1 MSNFTIY
8 VIDDDD
14 AARDGLVFLLT
25 TSNFVVQDYHSA
37 RAFLDGIHVAAK
49 GCVITDLSMP
59 EMSGIDLLREIRVLG
74 FDWPVIVVTGHGDVT
89 LAVEA
94 LRAGATAFIEKP
106 YDADALLN
114 AVAAAIQEPTGTTAD
129 ARRARVGQMLAM
141 LSVEERRVFDGLT
154 GGKSA
159 VSLAQD
165 LRLSSQALEIHRANV
180 MTKLQASSFS
190 DLIRMALL
198 SPAEPPAED

>member
-1 MSNFTIY
+1 MSDSTIH

-37 RAFLDGIHVAAK
+37 RAFLDVIHGAAR

-59 EMSGIDLLREIRVLG
+59 EMSGIDLLREIRALG
-74 FDWPVIVVTGHGDVT
+74 FDWPVIVVTGQGDVT

-94 LRAGATAFIEKP
+94 LRAGATEFIEKP
-106 YDADALLN
+106 YEADDLLN
-114 AVAAAIQEPTGTTAD
+114 ALTAAIKEPTGTID
-129 ARRARVGQMLAM
+129 AKRVRVGQLLAL

-154 GGKSA
+154 NGLSA
-159 VSLAQD
+159 ASLAQD
-165 LRLSSQALEIHRANV
+165 LRLSPRALEIHRANL
-180 MTKLQASSFS
+180 MTKLQASSLS
-190 DLIRMALL
+190 DLVRMAQL
-198 SPAEPPAED
+198 SVTQPPAED